1 MSRVAFWRFLGGIFS
16 QRCQSRDVISLSLS
30 QFGTDA
36 NAAHSG
42 SKRFLQ
48 ASALE
53 ELKIRSARARRSIQ
67 TMPVP
72 NARRESISRLFSLVS
87 NTASFGLYHCTYSA
101 SDSRASRAACSR
113 SISLSMVSRRCRFL
127 VARSASASAAAA
139 RKAAASA
146 FAASSSCSETSTGGP
161 A

>member
-87 NTASFGLYHCTYSA
+87 NTASFGLYLYLLGVRIQGVPCRLQPFDLPFDGLAPLPLHGRQFGVGQRRRGA
-101 SDSRASRAACSR
+101 QGGRLG
-113 SISLSMVSRRCRFL
+113 LSCVEL
-127 VARSASASAAAA
+127 LL
-139 RKAAASA
+139 
-146 FAASSSCSETSTGGP
+146 
-161 A
+161 